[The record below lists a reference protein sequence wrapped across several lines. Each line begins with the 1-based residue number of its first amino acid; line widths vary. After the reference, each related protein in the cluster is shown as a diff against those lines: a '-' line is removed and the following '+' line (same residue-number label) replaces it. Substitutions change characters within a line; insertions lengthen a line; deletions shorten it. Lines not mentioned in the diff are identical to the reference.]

1 MNVGSLMMS
10 LGDSQSLL
18 SQGVKIKG
26 NRKIEA
32 IDISNKNVLLALQI
46 FSKQDISL

>member
-1 MNVGSLMMS
+1 M
-10 LGDSQSLL
+10 L

-46 FSKQDISL
+46 FFQTGYFIVILQ